1 MSQFRQIRNRKAPFL
16 DCQTSHLAVKCGDF
30 FTKITDRL
38 SGKKKLE
45 KELKSSENGAG
56 QFLIWV
62 LGVLTGFT
70 P

>member
-16 DCQTSHLAVKCGDF
+16 DCQTSQLAVKCGDF

-45 KELKSSENGAG
+45 KELKFLENAAG
-56 QFLIWV
+56 QFLFWV
-62 LGVLTGFT
+62 LEVSTGFS

>member
-16 DCQTSHLAVKCGDF
+16 NCHSSHRAVKCGDF

-38 SGKKKLE
+38 SSKKKLE

-56 QFLIWV
+56 QFLFWV
-62 LGVLTGFT
+62 LDVLTGFT
-70 P
+70 L